1 MGTEDQEFEVASVW
15 QHSLL
20 GSTAVYEV
28 VEDLGDVVLVAV
40 REAPGLIP
48 GTQLRM
54 TRDALATMRR
64 VSDVP
69 SRASQ
74 R

>member
-1 MGTEDQEFEVASVW
+1 MESEDQELEVASVW

-40 REAPGLIP
+40 REAPGLTA

-54 TRDALATMRR
+54 TRGALAKMHP

-69 SRASQ
+69 SQASP